1 MDHLIFQL
9 RALGYRYPG
18 APTPA
23 LDGVD
28 LSLGRREL
36 LAVVGPNG
44 SGKTTLLRL
53 MLGLLRP
60 ARGQVLVQGRPAS
73 EWDRRGLAR
82 LVGVVAQREEPAFPV
97 KVRDAVSLGRYPHV
111 GPLGALRA
119 DDRHAVERALA
130 RCDAAQLADR
140 WVGTLSGGEWQRV
153 RAARALAQSPSAL
166 VLDEPTA
173 NLDVGHEMELFE
185 LLAELVRAD
194 GLAGLVI
201 THHVNLAARYAD
213 RLVVLHR
220 GRVAAS
226 GPPAT
231 VMRREVLEPVFAWPL
246 DVTRWRETSQFIP
259 LKRSEVQP

>member
-1 MDHLIFQL
+1 MDDLIFEL
-9 RALGYRYPG
+9 RDLGYRYPG
-18 APTPA
+18 APVPA

-28 LSLGRREL
+28 LSLGPREL
-36 LAVVGPNG
+36 LAIVGPNG

-53 MLGLLRP
+53 LLGVLRP
-60 ARGQVLVQGRPAS
+60 RTGQVLVQGRPAV

-82 LVGVVAQREEPAFPV
+82 LVGVVAQREEPAFPL

-119 DDRHAVERALA
+119 EDRRAVERALA
-130 RCDAAQLADR
+130 RCDAAQLAER

-153 RAARALAQSPSAL
+153 RAARALAQEPQAL

-185 LLAELVRAD
+185 LVAKLVRDD

-213 RLVVLHR
+213 RLVVLHQ

-226 GPPAT
+226 GPPEN
-231 VMRREVLEPVFAWPL
+231 VMCREVLEPVFGWPIEIR
-246 DVTRWRETSQFIP
+246 RWRETAQFIP
-259 LKRSEVQP
+259 LKRTEVQQ

>member
-1 MDHLIFQL
+1 MDDLIFQL
-9 RALGYRYPG
+9 RGLGYRYASAS
-18 APTPA
+18 APV

-28 LSLGRREL
+28 LSLGRREF

-53 MLGLLRP
+53 LLGLLRP
-60 ARGQVLVQGRPAS
+60 ASGQVLVEGRPAQD
-73 EWDRRGLAR
+73 WDRRALAR
-82 LVGVVAQREEPAFPV
+82 LVGVVAQREEPAFPL

-111 GPLGALRA
+111 GALGALRA
-119 DDRHAVERALA
+119 EDRRAVEQALA
-130 RCDAAQLADR
+130 RCDATQLADR

-173 NLDVGHEMELFE
+173 NLDVAHEMELFE
-185 LLAELVRAD
+185 LVAELVRGD
-194 GLAGLVI
+194 GLAGLMI

-213 RLVVLHR
+213 RLAILHR

-226 GPPAT
+226 GPPAS
-231 VMRREVLEPVFAWPL
+231 VMRREVLEPVFGWPL
-246 DVTRWRETSQFIP
+246 EVTRWRAGPQFVP
-259 LKRSEVQP
+259 LKRSEVNP